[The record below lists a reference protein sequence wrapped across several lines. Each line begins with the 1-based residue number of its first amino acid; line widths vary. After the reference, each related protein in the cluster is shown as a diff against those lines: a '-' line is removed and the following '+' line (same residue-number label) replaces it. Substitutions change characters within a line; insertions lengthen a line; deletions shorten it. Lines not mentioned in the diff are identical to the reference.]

1 MSVKD
6 FKLLTRSYFFKVLS
20 LFKMRKINS
29 GKERLEAD
37 KLIRGCCNV
46 KFSWAA
52 SQYHPWVEVD
62 EFKSNLKGKHCGDLI
77 CGIAAREKEDSM
89 HNAHVSG
96 LSSRLSHWDYTLYIM
111 H

>member
-46 KFSWAA
+46 KFS
-52 SQYHPWVEVD
+52 
-62 EFKSNLKGKHCGDLI
+62 
-77 CGIAAREKEDSM
+77 
-89 HNAHVSG
+89 
-96 LSSRLSHWDYTLYIM
+96 
-111 H
+111 